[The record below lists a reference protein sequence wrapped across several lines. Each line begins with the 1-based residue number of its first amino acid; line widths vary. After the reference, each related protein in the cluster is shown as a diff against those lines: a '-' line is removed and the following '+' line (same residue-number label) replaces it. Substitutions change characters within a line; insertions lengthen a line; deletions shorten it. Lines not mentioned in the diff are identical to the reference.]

1 MTTYDKYPCVRI
13 DGHEGEAQAGWQAV
27 RQRLKEAAAGR
38 TGRFVLTI
46 DCYPGVLYDELER
59 ELVQP
64 LAPSLSIQ
72 TDEAVFKTAQQ
83 ITDRVRDRMTD
94 DRVFGQMCLET
105 YSDLIDPEKLLAAQ
119 KRVESA
125 QGLVIIWGV
134 GARLVAEPDCY
145 VYADMARWKLQC
157 RFRKGMIPEWKCSEK
172 TEDNLKKFKWGY
184 FFAWRV
190 ADRHKKRWL
199 MQADYLLDTNKAGEA
214 KLLTGAAL
222 RAGLAQTV
230 KQPFRVVPFFDPGVW
245 GGQWMK
251 KVCGLPEN
259 NSNYAWCFDCVPEE
273 DSLLLACGDTVVE
286 IPSIDVV
293 FFHPETLLGPKV
305 FARFGAEFPIRFDF
319 LDTVGGQNLS
329 LQVHP
334 LVGYIQDHFGMH
346 YTQVESYYILDAVE
360 ESDTAVYLGV
370 KTGVTRDELIGA
382 LQKAQETGERFEDER
397 YINRIPV
404 RKHDHVLI
412 PPGTIHCSGADTM
425 VLEVSATPYIFTF
438 KLWDWGRLGMDGK
451 PRPIH
456 LEHGKEVIRF
466 ERDTEFVKRE
476 LVNHIERRVE
486 EDGHIREATGLHPLE
501 LIESEREWFD
511 REILCETRGSVNVLN
526 LVEGGSMTICPT
538 DGSFEPFEVHYAET
552 VIIPENIKQYKL
564 VPGKADQK
572 SRTAPYPYGV
582 LIARVRM

>member
-1 MTTYDKYPCVRI
+1 
-13 DGHEGEAQAGWQAV
+13 
-27 RQRLKEAAAGR
+27 
-38 TGRFVLTI
+38 
-46 DCYPGVLYDELER
+46 
-59 ELVQP
+59 
-64 LAPSLSIQ
+64 
-72 TDEAVFKTAQQ
+72 
-83 ITDRVRDRMTD
+83 
-94 DRVFGQMCLET
+94 
-105 YSDLIDPEKLLAAQ
+105 
-119 KRVESA
+119 
-125 QGLVIIWGV
+125 
-134 GARLVAEPDCY
+134 
-145 VYADMARWKLQC
+145 
-157 RFRKGMIPEWKCSEK
+157 
-172 TEDNLKKFKWGY
+172 
-184 FFAWRV
+184 
-190 ADRHKKRWL
+190 
-199 MQADYLLDTNKAGEA
+199 
-214 KLLTGAAL
+214 
-222 RAGLAQTV
+222 
-230 KQPFRVVPFFDPGVW
+230 
-245 GGQWMK
+245 MK

-346 YTQVESYYILDAVE
+346 YTQEESYYILDAVE

-582 LIARVRM
+582 LIARVRV

>member
-1 MTTYDKYPCVRI
+1 M
-13 DGHEGEAQAGWQAV
+13 
-27 RQRLKEAAAGR
+27 
-38 TGRFVLTI
+38 
-46 DCYPGVLYDELER
+46 
-59 ELVQP
+59 
-64 LAPSLSIQ
+64 
-72 TDEAVFKTAQQ
+72 
-83 ITDRVRDRMTD
+83 
-94 DRVFGQMCLET
+94 
-105 YSDLIDPEKLLAAQ
+105 
-119 KRVESA
+119 
-125 QGLVIIWGV
+125 
-134 GARLVAEPDCY
+134 
-145 VYADMARWKLQC
+145 
-157 RFRKGMIPEWKCSEK
+157 
-172 TEDNLKKFKWGY
+172 
-184 FFAWRV
+184 
-190 ADRHKKRWL
+190 
-199 MQADYLLDTNKAGEA
+199 
-214 KLLTGAAL
+214 
-222 RAGLAQTV
+222 
-230 KQPFRVVPFFDPGVW
+230 
-245 GGQWMK
+245 
-251 KVCGLPEN
+251 
-259 NSNYAWCFDCVPEE
+259 
-273 DSLLLACGDTVVE
+273 
-286 IPSIDVV
+286 
-293 FFHPETLLGPKV
+293 
-305 FARFGAEFPIRFDF
+305 
-319 LDTVGGQNLS
+319 
-329 LQVHP
+329 
-334 LVGYIQDHFGMH
+334 
-346 YTQVESYYILDAVE
+346 
-360 ESDTAVYLGV
+360 
-370 KTGVTRDELIGA
+370 TRDELIGA

-582 LIARVRM
+582 LIARVRV